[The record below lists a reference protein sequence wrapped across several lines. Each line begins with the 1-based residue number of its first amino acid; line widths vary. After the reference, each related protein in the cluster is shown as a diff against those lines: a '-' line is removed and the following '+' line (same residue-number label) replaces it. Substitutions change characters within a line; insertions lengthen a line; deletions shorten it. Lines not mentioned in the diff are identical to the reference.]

1 VKNSVNILNK
11 RARFEYHLD
20 DKFIAGI
27 QLRGTEIKSIRNGK
41 ASITEAYCII
51 ENGEVYIRNMHI
63 AAYEN
68 SSFTHHKPKGDRKL
82 LLNKKEIAKLEKHLK
97 TKGNTIVPL
106 KIYISDKGWAK
117 VEIATARGKKTH
129 DKRQSIKEKDDKR
142 AMDRAMKRF

>member
-1 VKNSVNILNK
+1 
-11 RARFEYHLD
+11 
-20 DKFIAGI
+20 
-27 QLRGTEIKSIRNGK
+27 
-41 ASITEAYCII
+41 
-51 ENGEVYIRNMHI
+51 M
-63 AAYEN
+63 
-68 SSFTHHKPKGDRKL
+68 
-82 LLNKKEIAKLEKHLK
+82 NKKEIAKLEKHLK